1 MRLYFKETDTWPWR
15 LITGITGRELL
26 KHFYELQYRMEWQ
39 FTLDMPP
46 VLLDK
51 ISNDTMVIYQIIKR
65 VWPADQRDSVFWSH
79 IRRAS
84 DWAFSPSTSIITD
97 RPAPENNRTI
107 SQSRENVWLVVDYSA
122 SDPKY
127 MEDPTIPSV
136 SKQCIHLE
144 MNVCMMARTLVNGQP
159 PEVEG
164 PAPDVKREDI
174 ECHIQYTATVDPG
187 GWTPPAALRAIY
199 KREYPRFLKTF
210 TEYVINKMRSF
221 PPTFWTFYL

>member
-1 MRLYFKETDTWPWR
+1 MYLSAVIQNNV
-15 LITGITGRELL
+15 LIIGITGRELL
-26 KHFYELQYRMEWQ
+26 KHFYELQYRMEWS
-39 FTLDMPP
+39 FTLDLPP

-51 ISNDTMVIYQIIKR
+51 ISNDTMVVYQIIKR
-65 VWPADQRDSVFWSH
+65 IWPADQRDGVFWSH
-79 IRRAS
+79 IRRTS
-84 DWAFSPSTSIITD
+84 DWAPLSSAPTTSDTTT
-97 RPAPENNRTI
+97 PNGKRTG

-127 MEDPTIPSV
+127 MEDPTIPPV
-136 SKQCIHLE
+136 SKNCIHLV

-187 GWTPPAALRAIY
+187 GWVPPAALRVIY

-210 TEYVINKMRSF
+210 TEYVIEKMRSF
-221 PPTFWTFYL
+221 PPTF